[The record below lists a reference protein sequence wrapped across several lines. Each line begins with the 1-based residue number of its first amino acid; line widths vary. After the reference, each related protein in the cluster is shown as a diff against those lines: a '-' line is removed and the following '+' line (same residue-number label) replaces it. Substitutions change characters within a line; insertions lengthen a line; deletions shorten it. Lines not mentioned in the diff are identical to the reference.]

1 MNNKLFL
8 EPICDTQG
16 HIFIKKKKYNYCEK
30 CYQISTDYKCKYCY
44 HKLCERCYT
53 DEIIQIIERA
63 RETQSILLKEIR
75 ERDIQMND
83 LYKKRNIIHRN
94 DRVVIGKRVYNS
106 PPRGLRSVLGFF
118 KI

>member
-8 EPICDTQG
+8 EPLCDTQN
-16 HIFIKKKKYNYCEK
+16 HIFIKKKKYNYCET
-30 CYQISTDYKCKYCY
+30 CYQKYTGYQCINCY
-44 HKLCERCYT
+44 HKLCKRCY
-53 DEIIQIIERA
+53 DEVIQPDKVR
-63 RETQSILLKEIR
+63 RKQDLLLKEIR

-94 DRVVIGKRVYNS
+94 DRVVIGKRVHNS